1 MVKVLTP
8 MKRMTGT
15 RRACRKHQ
23 GGAADWFL
31 IGMVGAVVLASIAPE
46 LGRTGGTLHL
56 DKVGDIGIFL
66 IFFLHGMGLSTDSL
80 KHGASRWK
88 LHLVVQVSTFVLF
101 PLWWLLLNALVGRF
115 IPHDLLL
122 GFFYLAVLPSTVS
135 SSVAMTAMARGNVAA
150 AVLNATLSTLLG
162 VVLTPLLASLVFS
175 GAADG
180 QAMDVGDTMLKVAK
194 MLLLPFVLGQLLRP
208 VVGAWFQKI
217 KPWTTKVDRAVILLL
232 VLSSFSDSVADGLW
246 SKHGLG
252 LMAMTA
258 VGVCLFLFPLLWLT
272 RRVAKALNFPVED
285 EIVAVFCG
293 SKKTL
298 ASGVPM
304 AKLLFSGNPS
314 MGVLVLPIMFYHQLQ
329 LFVCSVMAKRYAERD
344 KVAALE
350 GKAA

>member
-1 MVKVLTP
+1 MRSTN
-8 MKRMTGT
+8 RMAG
-15 RRACRKHQ
+15 RRRQ
-23 GGAADWFL
+23 GGVIDWFL
-31 IGMVGAVVLASIAPE
+31 LGMVAAVALASIVPD
-46 LGRTGGTLHL
+46 LGRTGGLLHL
-56 DKVGDIGIFL
+56 DVVGDIGVLL

-88 LHLVVQVSTFVLF
+88 LHLMVQFSTFALF

-150 AVLNATLSTLLG
+150 AVLNASLSTLMG
-162 VVLTPLLASLVFS
+162 VALTPLLVSLVFN

-180 QAMDVGDTMLKVAK
+180 QAMDVGDTMLRVAQI
-194 MLLLPFVLGQLLRP
+194 LLLPFVLGQLLRP
-208 VVGAWFQKI
+208 VVGSWFQRI
-217 KPWTTKVDRAVILLL
+217 KPWTTKVDRTVILLL

-246 SKHGLG
+246 SKHGLS
-252 LMAMTA
+252 LMVMTA
-258 VGVCLFLFPLLWLT
+258 VGVCLFLFPFLWLT
-272 RRVAKALNFPVED
+272 KRIAKALNFPVED

-304 AKLLFSGNPS
+304 AKLLFGGNPA

-329 LFVCSVMAKRYAERD
+329 LFLCSVMAKRYAERGD
-344 KVAALE
+344 ALP
-350 GKAA
+350 